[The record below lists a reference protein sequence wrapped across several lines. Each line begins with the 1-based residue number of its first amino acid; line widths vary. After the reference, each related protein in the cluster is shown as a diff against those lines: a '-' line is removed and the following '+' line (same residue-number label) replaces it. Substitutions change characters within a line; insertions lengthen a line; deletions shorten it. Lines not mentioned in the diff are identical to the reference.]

1 MKYRRNLLLSLSLL
15 GLAVFWIVRSSDIH
29 AATEAALRLCVY
41 SLLPALFPFFVLTS
55 FLISLGFPAALGRL
69 LRGPMERLFHLGGS
83 GASALLLGFL
93 GGYPTGART
102 VCELYTAGELSKEEA
117 ERALSF
123 ANNCSPAFFVSF
135 VGSEVFHAPRLG
147 LLLWL
152 IHVLSALSVG
162 LLFRGKAPA
171 RRCVLPRREAE
182 SLSAALIRAVASA
195 LSAYLTVC
203 SFVLLFS
210 VLSFPLA
217 EHPLLLGFFELS
229 RGVAALPTTRLGFA
243 LAGFFCG
250 FGGLAVQLQSLAF
263 ILPAGL
269 SPKKHLAGKLLQGL
283 LAGLLSFFAA
293 PLLF

>member
-1 MKYRRNLLLSLSLL
+1 MLLLS
-15 GLAVFWIVRSSDIH
+15 AF
-29 AATEAALRLCVY
+29 AALL
-41 SLLPALFPFFVLTS
+41 SAPAAAIAGAREGLDVCAGIIVPSLFPFFVLTS
-55 FLISLGFPAALGRL
+55 LLISLGFPSLLGRL
-69 LRGPMERLFHLGGS
+69 LRAPMERLFRVSGS
-83 GASALLLGFL
+83 GASAVLLGFL

-102 VCELYTAGELSKEEA
+102 VSELYAAGEIAKDEA
-117 ERALSF
+117 ERLLAF

-135 VGSEVFHAPRLG
+135 VGSEVFHDPRLG
-147 LLLWL
+147 VWLWL
-152 IHVLSALSVG
+152 IHVFSALIVG

-171 RRCVLPRREAE
+171 KRRVLPQRKDEDF
-182 SLSAALIRAVASA
+182 SAALIRAVASG

-217 EHPLLLGFFELS
+217 AHPRLLGFFELS
-229 RGVAALPTTRLGFA
+229 RGVAALPPTRFGFA
-243 LAGFFCG
+243 LAAFFCG
-250 FGGLAVQLQSLAF
+250 FGALAVQLQSLAF